1 MNHIKKIQGD
11 NITLKEGI
19 ENTIFNLI
27 NKSKTMKLEEKTFEE
42 IYLIFVND
50 FLTIQKMAEYYQ
62 VNEGLLAHWI
72 KCGKTA
78 NNTKPEDWEEVQDKI
93 NDLYFNLI

>member
-50 FLTIQKMAEYYQ
+50 FLTIEKMAEYYR
-62 VNEGLLAHWI
+62 VNKELLTHWI
-72 KCGKTA
+72 NCGRTA
-78 NNTKPEDWEEVQDKI
+78 RQNKRFI
-93 NDLYFNLI
+93 F